1 MYIQNDE
8 VIYFD
13 SFGFEHI
20 PKKIK
25 SAKMIKIL
33 LKNVSVYKYVI

>member
-13 SFGFEHI
+13 SFGFEHT

-25 SAKMIKIL
+25 KCKDDQNIIE
-33 LKNVSVYKYVI
+33 KYFSL